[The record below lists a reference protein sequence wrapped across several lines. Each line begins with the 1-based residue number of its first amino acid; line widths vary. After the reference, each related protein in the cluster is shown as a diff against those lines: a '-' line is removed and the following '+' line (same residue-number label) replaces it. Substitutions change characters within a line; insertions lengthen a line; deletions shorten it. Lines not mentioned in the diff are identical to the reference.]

1 MQFLFRERAG
11 FVDAVA
17 AYGEPVKEW
26 RAVKINKLAEEVLVH
41 LRRRVRV
48 APDGEFQP
56 RLEHDAGITD
66 AQHRLHTNIEN
77 RVQSV
82 AAHDGQLAGKGEAAA
97 EIAQAKVAIDG
108 QEMLRTI
115 PERAAYFR
123 LLLRAR
129 RSGSAEE
136 RGVQLIDGCIF
147 KNSFCAEAV
156 AHGQVWLNLRAF
168 FSGCLDDT
176 TLGNIVLSGELIGM
190 SKSRKRM
197 QRVMPLAVD
206 VGPGKLILVIVLVF
220 SSRTKREQRPF

>member
-77 RVQSV
+77 SVQRV

-108 QEMLRTI
+108 RKC
-115 PERAAYFR
+115 
-123 LLLRAR
+123 
-129 RSGSAEE
+129 SGRYRNALPTSVCCCE
-136 RGVQLIDGCIF
+136 RGGAGAP
-147 KNSFCAEAV
+147 KNAV
-156 AHGQVWLNLRAF
+156 
-168 FSGCLDDT
+168 
-176 TLGNIVLSGELIGM
+176 
-190 SKSRKRM
+190 
-197 QRVMPLAVD
+197 
-206 VGPGKLILVIVLVF
+206 
-220 SSRTKREQRPF
+220 SS